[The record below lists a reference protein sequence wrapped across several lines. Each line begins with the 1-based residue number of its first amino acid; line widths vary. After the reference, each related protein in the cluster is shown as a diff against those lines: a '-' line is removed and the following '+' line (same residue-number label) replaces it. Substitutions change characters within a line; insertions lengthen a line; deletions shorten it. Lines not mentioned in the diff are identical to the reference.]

1 MCIHVFQAIVEKV
14 SRFSQTR
21 EKQDEK
27 GRKIRGFCFGNI
39 QDSEDWPASY
49 VATYPSR
56 SLMCVRGYHV
66 VFSYLITRRR
76 LDTPINMKG
85 HFIKHTINLIY
96 KSFTFSA
103 PVTL

>member
-1 MCIHVFQAIVEKV
+1 MCIHVYQVIVEKV

-66 VFSYLITRRR
+66 VFSYLVTRRR
-76 LDTPINMKG
+76 PGTAINTKG
-85 HFIKHTINLIY
+85 YGIL
-96 KSFTFSA
+96 
-103 PVTL
+103 